1 MPSQSPGEIKVGM
14 ATSSEDVGAFFAAG
28 LTQVSDIALWNAG
41 VDPLE
46 LLSHP
51 DRLAEMDVIVLGV
64 GPSRMDARLLLKR
77 FRLASAPPIIVVATG
92 AELGAET
99 AMEFFT
105 AGASEV
111 IAVVD
116 YRSTKGAVSPLDRLI
131 TSIRGVVRGSSPRVA
146 RVTVPR
152 EPLPRTVKAVSPRLV
167 SSVGPLN
174 PRQILV
180 IGAST
185 GGTEAIRH
193 VLAQLPADMPGICI
207 VQHIPAAFSRCFAAR
222 LNDQCAMEVHEAQDG
237 EIVRPGLALVA
248 PGGFHMELRWC
259 AIPGQYQ
266 VHLHQ
271 GPPEHYQRPAVDVLF
286 RSAARAA
293 GQHALSVLLTGMG
306 KDGALG
312 MKDIREA
319 GGGTLAQDEKTSV
332 VFGMPKSARDLGVV
346 ESMVPLPEMASTI
359 LRRLKNQPLKA

>member
-1 MPSQSPGEIKVGM
+1 M
-14 ATSSEDVGAFFAAG
+14 AASSEDAGAFFASG
-28 LTQVSDIALWNAG
+28 LSQAADIALWNVG
-41 VDPLE
+41 TDPLE
-46 LLSHP
+46 LLSQA

-77 FRLASAPPIIVVATG
+77 FRLASAPPVIVVATG
-92 AELGAET
+92 GELGAET

-105 AGASEV
+105 AGAVEV
-111 IAVVD
+111 IAAVD
-116 YRSTKGAVSPLDRLI
+116 CRSSKGAASLERLM
-131 TSIRGVVRGSSPRVA
+131 TAIRGVVRSSAPRVV
-146 RVTVPR
+146 RVPTTR
-152 EPLPRTVKAVSPRLV
+152 ETLPRPAKVASSRIVSGL
-167 SSVGPLN
+167 GPLH
-174 PRQILV
+174 PRQVLV

-185 GGTEAIRH
+185 GGTEAIRQ
-193 VLAQLPADMPGICI
+193 VLSQLPADMPGICI

-259 AIPGQYQ
+259 AVPGQYQ
-266 VHLHQ
+266 VHLQ
-271 GPPEHYQRPAVDVLF
+271 QEAPEHYQRPAVDVLF

-293 GQHALSVLLTGMG
+293 GQHALAVLLTGMG

-332 VFGMPKSARDLGVV
+332 VFGMPGSARDLGVV
-346 ESMVPLPEMASTI
+346 EAMIPLPEMASAI
-359 LRRLKNQPLKA
+359 LKRLKNQPLKA